1 MDKFSVK
8 GCQIRWFKRTEM
20 SKKERKLIKK
30 GLEGMSETI
39 EEAICCTKGEA
50 LKNHVEE
57 IPLPLPPR
65 GHSDVYLTVEYCD
78 EAWHLI
84 LESSKECIA
93 EIVCKGLPL
102 IGTLEDKEVEV
113 ETI

>member
-1 MDKFSVK
+1 M
-8 GCQIRWFKRTEM
+8 
-20 SKKERKLIKK
+20 KEP
-30 GLEGMSETI
+30 
-39 EEAICCTKGEA
+39 A
-50 LKNHVEE
+50 E
-57 IPLPLPPR
+57 IPLT
-65 GHSDVYLTVEYCD
+65 SDIEYCD

-93 EIVCKGLPL
+93 EIVFKGLPL